1 MFLFTELPLK
11 KRSSRFVSILAPA
24 GASSPSFLPSLLS
37 LRQQRRG
44 RRRRPRR
51 EGQPRERP
59 QGPSQGRRKRR
70 RDRDPRPRG
79 SRRETRTR
87 ARRRRGA
94 CGRGRRR
101 HRRRTQ
107 EPLVEAGPVDHE
119 PAAVAVDVPRVLL
132 LEVVPSEEKRE
143 RRGRERERERQG
155 EVRAKKG
162 GREKRWRGGKTT
174 TKRQKTHSCILT
186 VPKVAFESIQCTTW
200 PQGSATG
207 VASLTSGVRAK
218 PPARSAP
225 SVQNGTPS
233 LPRSPL
239 Q

>member
-101 HRRRTQ
+101 HRRTQ

>member
-1 MFLFTELPLK
+1 MSGGGPFPRIRLRVWFLFQGWKNFLINLLSDSTNPNFFSASEKLGIRRQRRVLSLRLLAPFRRLKAKRNKQAFLFTELPLK
-11 KRSSRFVSILAPA
+11 KRSSRSVSILAPA

-143 RRGRERERERQG
+143 RRGSERERERD
-155 EVRAKKG
+155 K
-162 GREKRWRGGKTT
+162 
-174 TKRQKTHSCILT
+174 
-186 VPKVAFESIQCTTW
+186 
-200 PQGSATG
+200 
-207 VASLTSGVRAK
+207 
-218 PPARSAP
+218 AR
-225 SVQNGTPS
+225 
-233 LPRSPL
+233 
-239 Q
+239 